1 MATFHR
7 SLDDDEHGT
16 SSLVNG
22 VDRYR
27 DRQVRHRDDHHQAH
41 QDHHRDDHHQ
51 AHQDHQSRH
60 RDDQRQDHQ
69 NDLVRHSDD
78 QHRDHQ
84 DDRHRDHQDH
94 QVRVCQGQMDALAH
108 QYLQDRDQVRSQE
121 YDRCVLQHLVP
132 LDVHLQEDDP
142 RQELHPDDQEE
153 GELDDRYPEVAVL
166 DDHLDP
172 SAVAAE
178 DEEQ

>member
-27 DRQVRHRDDHHQAH
+27 DRQVRHRDDHHQDHQVRHQDDLH
-41 QDHHRDDHHQ
+41 QDHL
-51 AHQDHQSRH
+51 DHQSRH
-60 RDDQRQDHQ
+60 LDDRHLDHQ
-69 NDLVRHSDD
+69 DDLVRHPDD
-78 QHRDHQ
+78 RHLDHQ
-84 DDRHRDHQDH
+84 DDRHQDH

-108 QYLQDRDQVRSQE
+108 QYLQDRDQVRLQE
-121 YDRCVLQHLVP
+121 FDRCVLQHLVP
-132 LDVHLQEDDP
+132 LDGHLQEDDR

-153 GELDDRYPEVAVL
+153 EELDDRYPEVAVL